1 MAQDDDGQATEVAK
15 QFDEHLRSFR
25 QVWLLGAGVS
35 VNAGVPLMYPLTDR
49 VIKLITSGE
58 EEHKD
63 LAVKLLGYIRGELHE
78 DCHIEHV
85 LSHLGDMIA
94 LAERAKDVSFQVG
107 DERIH
112 KTQLQSVH
120 HLILRHIRDVLRWG
134 FKPEY
139 DGQAEVVGV
148 AGSPIVSVNDH
159 RRFVKALYRISRAG
173 LDAFRE
179 PVHFV
184 TTNYDTL
191 MEDALSLEQINFA
204 DGFTG
209 GGIAFWN
216 EDAFRTA
223 QQQPT
228 IKAVVTKLHGSIDWY
243 RAQSEAGQIFR
254 VRHDELYPDRSNEGG
269 SVVIYPQSTKYM
281 ASRLDP
287 FGFMFQN
294 FRNLLAIDRK
304 QVLFICGYSFGDDHI
319 NADMEQLILNPN
331 SGTTIVAFS
340 KEGEGGVHPILKRWS
355 MSGAADR
362 IYVATDK
369 GLYRGAN
376 GPFFSAEEGD
386 RDWWTFGGAC
396 QLLEDGLPADVVEAF
411 E

>member
-1 MAQDDDGQATEVAK
+1 MADDTEVAK
-15 QFDEHLRSFR
+15 QFDEHLRSSR

-35 VNAGVPLMYPLTDR
+35 VNAGIPLMSALTDR
-49 VIKLITSGE
+49 VIKLVNEGE
-58 EEHKD
+58 DEQKD
-63 LAVKLLGYIRGELHE
+63 LAVKLIEFIQSEL
-78 DCHIEHV
+78 DKNCHIEHI

-94 LAERAKDVSFQVG
+94 LAERAKDTSFKVG

-112 KTQLQSVH
+112 KTGFQSVH
-120 HLILRHIRDVLRWG
+120 HLILRYIRDVLRWG
-134 FKPEY
+134 YKPPY
-139 DGQAEVVGV
+139 DEEAEVVGE
-148 AGSPIVSVNDH
+148 AGSPIVSVDDH
-159 RRFVKALYRISRAG
+159 RRFVKSLYRISRAG

-191 MEDALSLEQINFA
+191 MEDALSLEQVNFA

-216 EDAFRTA
+216 EDVFRIA
-223 QQQPT
+223 QQQSAT
-228 IKAVVTKLHGSIDWY
+228 KAVVTKLHGSIDWY

-254 VRHDELYPDRSNEGG
+254 VRHDERYPDRSNDSG

-294 FRNLLAIDRK
+294 FRNLLATDRK
-304 QVLFICGYSFGDDHI
+304 QALFICGYSFGDDHI
-319 NADMEQLILNPN
+319 NADMEQLILNPK
-331 SGTTIVAFS
+331 SGTTVIAFS
-340 KEGEGGVHPILKRWS
+340 KEGDGGVHSVLKRWAS
-355 MSGAADR
+355 SSAGDR
-362 IYVATDK
+362 IFIATDK
-369 GLYRGAN
+369 GLYRGTK
-376 GPFFSAEEGD
+376 GPFFAAKEGS
-386 RDWWTFGGAC
+386 RDWWSFSGVC
-396 QLLEDGLPADVVEAF
+396 QLLEEGLPADVEEAF